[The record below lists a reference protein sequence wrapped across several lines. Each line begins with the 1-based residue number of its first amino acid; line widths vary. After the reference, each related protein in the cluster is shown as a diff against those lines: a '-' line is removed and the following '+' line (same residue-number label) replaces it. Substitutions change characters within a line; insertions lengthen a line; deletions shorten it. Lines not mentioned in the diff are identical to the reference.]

1 MRRLKLNNVL
11 VDLQAER
18 AVLSG
23 VFAHGSKG
31 FDEVRDI
38 VDTNTFTDELHQVI
52 FNCCEYHIK
61 DNVDVVLDYPS
72 FIASA
77 TALGHA
83 DLFMRGKAD
92 NNAKLLRTIMNF
104 PIELSNVRKLAARI
118 KKLEIGRILDRELNG
133 AQKQIRTITGDEPID
148 FILSLAENP
157 IFDLTTSLSGR
168 QNTGPVLM
176 GEGVKDYVQY
186 LINNPVEMV
195 GISTGNPLYDE
206 AIGGGLRRGTVNF
219 IGARPKVGK
228 TTHCD
233 NAALHIAGKTRIP
246 VLNID
251 TEMTKQKH
259 RCRILANLSGVDI
272 KEIETGKF
280 GKHPTK
286 VEKVNKAA
294 DLLAS
299 MPYYYESVVGMEF
312 EDILGIMRR
321 WIRRVVG
328 QDQSTGAT
336 NPCVIIFD
344 YFQLMNGDGLSNKN
358 VQEYQLLGFQIK
370 ALHNFMVRHD
380 VPSLAY
386 IQLNR
391 DGITKEETDIV
402 SGSDRQVWTCSS
414 LGILKKK
421 GEEEIAEDNSGN
433 RKVVIL
439 VTRDG
444 PGLED
449 GDYINM
455 KFNGNINRLTEGKTR
470 NQIQAKKSQKSEGF
484 VTDVRADEQIAFSQ

>member
-1 MRRLKLNNVL
+1 
-11 VDLQAER
+11 
-18 AVLSG
+18 
-23 VFAHGSKG
+23 
-31 FDEVRDI
+31 
-38 VDTNTFTDELHQVI
+38 
-52 FNCCEYHIK
+52 
-61 DNVDVVLDYPS
+61 
-72 FIASA
+72 
-77 TALGHA
+77 
-83 DLFMRGKAD
+83 
-92 NNAKLLRTIMNF
+92 
-104 PIELSNVRKLAARI
+104 
-118 KKLEIGRILDRELNG
+118 
-133 AQKQIRTITGDEPID
+133 
-148 FILSLAENP
+148 
-157 IFDLTTSLSGR
+157 
-168 QNTGPVLM
+168 
-176 GEGVKDYVQY
+176 
-186 LINNPVEMV
+186 
-195 GISTGNPLYDE
+195 
-206 AIGGGLRRGTVNF
+206 
-219 IGARPKVGK
+219 
-228 TTHCD
+228 
-233 NAALHIAGKTRIP
+233 
-246 VLNID
+246 
-251 TEMTKQKH
+251 
-259 RCRILANLSGVDI
+259 
-272 KEIETGKF
+272 
-280 GKHPTK
+280 
-286 VEKVNKAA
+286 
-294 DLLAS
+294 